1 MSVAALASQALVELA
16 VNSEPLSEQNVVRV
30 RPRPRSTHRVDVGL
44 DEASGRFLYSLPNCR
59 FATHRPDIYS
69 GPVFGGEVWT

>member
-1 MSVAALASQALVELA
+1 MRAFSGGQAGVARLR
-16 VNSEPLSEQNVVRV
+16 PL
-30 RPRPRSTHRVDVGL
+30 STHRVDVGL

>member
-1 MSVAALASQALVELA
+1 MRFGCAPDHDQLIELI
-16 VNSEPLSEQNVVRV
+16 
-30 RPRPRSTHRVDVGL
+30 VGL